1 MRRYE
6 TSTCAVPGLPLSSRT
21 ATRCSPWTFTS
32 AIASDSLQGF
42 SLISPETNCG
52 IEVQVFQE
60 LYATLTRKLKPGFDA
75 GEAQDIV
82 RDLAV
87 WRPVALDLAILE
99 RSWLLQQRYS
109 LSWWDSLIVAAAHSC
124 ECQVLLTEDLQHS
137 QLLGEVRVI
146 DPFASSDQTPAELL
160 QSLAR

>member
-1 MRRYE
+1 MTAPVFVDTNVLVYRHDN
-6 TSTCAVPGLPLSSRT
+6 AVPAKQARADDWIALLVRHRWART
-21 ATRCSPWTFTS
+21 SF
-32 AIASDSLQGF
+32 
-42 SLISPETNCG
+42 
-52 IEVQVFQE
+52 QVLQE

-124 ECQVLLTEDLQHS
+124 ECRVLLTEDLQHS

-146 DPFASSDQTPAELL
+146 DPFASSDRTPAELL